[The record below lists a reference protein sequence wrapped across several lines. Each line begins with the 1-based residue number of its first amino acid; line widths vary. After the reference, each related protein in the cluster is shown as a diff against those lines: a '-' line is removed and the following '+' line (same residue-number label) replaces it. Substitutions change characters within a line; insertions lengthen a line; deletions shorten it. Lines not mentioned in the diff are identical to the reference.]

1 MSRIEAAHALIRF
14 GLGPRPGEIDALSSY
29 PPGRLIESIA
39 HGADRS
45 ATVAHQD
52 RLVAFLEARE
62 NGTAQGSFRDRVRR
76 EVRADVQ
83 QRIESAARTDR
94 PFAERMVHF
103 WSNHFTVAV
112 NRPQVGSLAK
122 PFEDEAI
129 RPHVTGRFGDMLSA
143 VVRHPAMLLYLDNVI
158 SFGPNSPAGRRTGR
172 GLNENLARELLEL
185 HTLGVDGGY
194 TQQDVIALA
203 QMLTGWSISRL
214 RDPDPGTFRY
224 HDLAHEPGNKVL
236 LGRLFTQ
243 GGQAEGE
250 AALAMLA
257 SHPSTARHI
266 ATKLARHFIA
276 DDPPAATVDA
286 LANTFLDTD
295 GDLTAVC
302 RTMIELPEA
311 WQPHLTKVRT
321 PNDLLIGALRA
332 FDVREA
338 DDRTAATLR
347 LLGQVPWTAPSPAG
361 WPDDAAGW
369 LGPEALM
376 RRIDWSVAVAGLA
389 EQAADPRRLLETAVG
404 PLVSATTQ
412 FHVDG
417 APSAL
422 EGIALVLSSPEFQR
436 R

>member
-1 MSRIEAAHALIRF
+1 MSRNDAAHALIRF
-14 GLGPRPGEIDALSSY
+14 GLGPRPGEIDQLAIY
-29 PPGRLIESIA
+29 PQGRLIENIA

-45 ATVAHQD
+45 SSVASQG

-62 NGTAQGSFRDRVRR
+62 NGTAQSSFRERVRG
-76 EVRADVQ
+76 EVREDVR
-83 QRIESAARTDR
+83 QRIQTAARTDA
-94 PFAERMVHF
+94 PVAERMVHF

-112 NRPQVGSLAK
+112 TRPQVGSLAK

-129 RPHVTGRFGDMLSA
+129 RPHVTGQFVDMLRA
-143 VVRHPAMLLYLDNVI
+143 VVRHPAMLLYLDNAI
-158 SFGPNSPAGRRTGR
+158 SFGPNSPAGRRSGR

-194 TQQDVIALA
+194 GQNDVIALA
-203 QMLTGWSISRL
+203 KILTGWSISRL

-224 HDLAHEPGNKVL
+224 HDLAHEPGPKVL
-236 LGRLFTQ
+236 LGRVFDR
-243 GGQAEGE
+243 GGEAEGE
-250 AALAMLA
+250 AALQMLA
-257 SHPSTARHI
+257 RHPSTAHHI
-266 ATKLARHFIA
+266 ATKLARHFLA
-276 DDPPAATVDA
+276 DDPPTSAIDA
-286 LANTFLDTD
+286 LAQTFTDTN

-302 RTMIELPEA
+302 RTMIALPQA
-311 WQPHLTKVRT
+311 WEPHFTKVRA
-321 PNDLLIGALRA
+321 PNDLLTAALRA

-338 DDRTAATLR
+338 DDRTIATLR

-389 EQAADPRRLLETAVG
+389 QRTTDPRQLLDVAIG
-404 PLVSATTQ
+404 PLASATTR
-412 FHVDG
+412 FHVEG
-417 APSAL
+417 APSTL